1 MDLYQENILD
11 HYHHPRN
18 YGKLSDLTHKRCAN
32 NPTCGDNICVT
43 LRIDHDNIVQ
53 QIAFDGNGC
62 AISQA
67 ATSIITEQIIGKS
80 ITDILAMTKEDVIA
94 LLGIEIGIG
103 RIRCALLG
111 IETIQKA
118 IQYGKIDEK

>member
-11 HYHHPRN
+11 HYHHPRHS
-18 YGKLSDLTHKRCAN
+18 GKLATPTHKRCAN
-32 NPTCGDNICVT
+32 NPTCGDNIC
-43 LRIDHDNIVQ
+43 IDLIIDENDIITD
-53 QIAFDGNGC
+53 IAFDGNGC

-67 ATSIITEQIIGKS
+67 ATSIITEQVIGKP
-80 ITDILAMTKEDVIA
+80 ITDVLALTKDDVID

-118 IQYGKIDEK
+118 IQYNKITEN